1 VICWEHYRV
10 VVDEEEVERGRS
22 GVNGDED
29 VLASGLYE
37 GDDEVRLD
45 EIIFSPCSSATL
57 LVPNDVNLC
66 LEATNSGAT
75 PAS

>member
-1 VICWEHYRV
+1 MCWEHYRV
-10 VVDEEEVERGRS
+10 VVDEEEVERSRS

-45 EIIFSPCSSATL
+45 EIIFSPSRQRLS
-57 LVPNDVNLC
+57 
-66 LEATNSGAT
+66 
-75 PAS
+75 